1 MMSTNAHYKQIS
13 IDAPLPDG
21 GVCLIS
27 HPTSVDT
34 ITPVARQ
41 SALGAIR
48 SEMTLKNYDKEAMS
62 RRGEAAGPIAAARI
76 LMMVA
81 WVELRAAEAHANR
94 PSETGI

>member
-1 MMSTNAHYKQIS
+1 
-13 IDAPLPDG
+13 
-21 GVCLIS
+21 
-27 HPTSVDT
+27 
-34 ITPVARQ
+34 
-41 SALGAIR
+41 
-48 SEMTLKNYDKEAMS
+48 MTLKNYDKEAMS